1 MLVKSELVVLHI
13 ANMVENKKEQKGK
26 EKVKRSFVKEFMF
39 SDIVKYFH
47 LVMIDELHVFLICC
61 SIVLSKRH

>member
-1 MLVKSELVVLHI
+1 
-13 ANMVENKKEQKGK
+13 MVENKKEQKGK